1 MFILKKL
8 LTCLNNKRGTKRK
21 ENHIWISTFFIA
33 YNKQGM
39 NYKKRTVM
47 ILLNTKSL
55 GIKTNKLNSIH
66 TELYNILNNEKNLV
80 CLIH

>member
-39 NYKKRTVM
+39 NYKK
-47 ILLNTKSL
+47 
-55 GIKTNKLNSIH
+55 
-66 TELYNILNNEKNLV
+66 KNCHDIV
-80 CLIH
+80 KH